1 MPMPLPLLLAPNRF
15 LIAIMNDCDET
26 TYLSAQLEIAT
37 KGHQYY
43 CPHTS
48 NKSVNFRLLHP
59 SSLTATIALF
69 DAILSE
75 SSCFGFIVLSPPID
89 VDVVVDDDDDDDA
102 PKAFRRACISLNL
115 EVVGEWSR
123 KQEHQADGPWMCRAM

>member
-1 MPMPLPLLLAPNRF
+1 
-15 LIAIMNDCDET
+15 
-26 TYLSAQLEIAT
+26 
-37 KGHQYY
+37 
-43 CPHTS
+43 
-48 NKSVNFRLLHP
+48 
-59 SSLTATIALF
+59 
-69 DAILSE
+69 
-75 SSCFGFIVLSPPID
+75 LSPPID